1 LNKRVKQV
9 VAALT
14 ARIEKHDQDF
24 LSKNLSKAEAAFF
37 YQMNLPDQRHAL
49 NVAYTALELADGQEP
64 VDRDLLVK
72 CALLHDVGKVKGD
85 VSTADKIIT
94 VLFDTFAPV
103 WAKSWGRQ
111 GRGGKIDNL
120 RHAVYIYYNH
130 ATRGAAM
137 LTAAGLHPQV
147 TQIIARHHEAPAV
160 GEPPELTLLRAADNL
175 N

>member
-1 LNKRVKQV
+1 LNKRVKQA

-14 ARIEKHDQDF
+14 ARIDESDKGFVDKY
-24 LSKNLSKAEAAFF
+24 LNKAQAALFW
-37 YQMNLPDQRHAL
+37 QMNLPDQRHAL
-49 NVAYTALELADGQEP
+49 NVAYTARKLAADQAD
-64 VDRDLLVK
+64 VDQQLLIK

-94 VLFDTFAPV
+94 VILDTFAAQ
-103 WAKSWGRQ
+103 WAKSWGKM

-130 ATRGAAM
+130 AARGAAM
-137 LTAAGLHPQV
+137 LRAAGLPQELIEIV
-147 TQIIARHHEAPAV
+147 ARHHEAPVV
-160 GEPPELTLLRAADNL
+160 GEPPELTLLKMADSL

>member
-1 LNKRVKQV
+1 MNKRVKQV
-9 VAALT
+9 FSAIT
-14 ARIEKHDQDF
+14 ARIEASDQNF
-24 LSKNLSKAEAAFF
+24 IANYLSTDEANFF

-49 NVAYTALELADGQEP
+49 NVAYTALELADEQKQVDQE
-64 VDRDLLVK
+64 LLIK

-94 VLFDTFAPV
+94 VVLDTFTPQ
-103 WAKSWGRQ
+103 WAKSWGRE
-111 GRGGKIDNL
+111 GRGRKIANL

-130 ATRGAAM
+130 AARGSAM
-137 LTAAGLHPQV
+137 LAAAGMPLHI
-147 TQIIARHHEAPAV
+147 TEIIARHHEAPAV